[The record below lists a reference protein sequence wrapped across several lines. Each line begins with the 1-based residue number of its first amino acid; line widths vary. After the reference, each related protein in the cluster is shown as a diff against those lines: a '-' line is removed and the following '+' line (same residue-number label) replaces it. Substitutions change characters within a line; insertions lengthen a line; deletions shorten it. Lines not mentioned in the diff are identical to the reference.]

1 MHAAKNQL
9 LKNSKLKW
17 WTEQTSKGQVPKSWL
32 QGLKKL
38 RLRYAFESL
47 GRICKKRL
55 HFWSQSLFPDTYLGT
70 GNHNHFR
77 KSYNQAKDMNSN
89 SPWFKKNSR
98 VSNVNKTTG
107 VCPQAACHPAHSCLL
122 VKQVPIPSEAALA
135 HRTTFSG
142 FPGVGRLPPSA
153 GLPTWN
159 VILWTLYPAGG
170 GEPSKVTD
178 VSSQGWETA

>member
-1 MHAAKNQL
+1 MHAATNQL

-47 GRICKKRL
+47 GSIFKKRL

-70 GNHNHFR
+70 WNHSHFR

-89 SPWFKKNSR
+89 SPRFKKNSKLI
-98 VSNVNKTTG
+98 STKNDTG
-107 VCPQAACHPAHSCLL
+107 SSIRKDFTGIWGRGQVYVKKEYPVHCSQFPYLILSLL
-122 VKQVPIPSEAALA
+122 IE
-135 HRTTFSG
+135 RFT
-142 FPGVGRLPPSA
+142 
-153 GLPTWN
+153 
-159 VILWTLYPAGG
+159 ILLYY
-170 GEPSKVTD
+170 VFT
-178 VSSQGWETA
+178 